1 MGVKYMN
8 VLFLTI
14 AGFRSINE
22 PGIYNDLLRE
32 FIKNGHQIYVVC
44 AKQKRDNLPVGLFE
58 NDGYKILRV
67 GIGNVTKTTNLIE
80 KGISMLGLERKF
92 LNGIKKHYNDVKF
105 DLVLYATPPITFDR
119 VVKYIKKRDLAKSY
133 LLLKDIFPQNAVDLR
148 MFSKR
153 NPIYWYFRLREKQL
167 YRNSDVIGCMSEA
180 NVEYLLKHNPELSAD
195 IVEVC
200 PNSIEPINIDVNDK
214 QRTDIRQKYGIP
226 LDKTV
231 FIYGGNLGKPQG
243 IEFLIKCLK
252 SNQDNEDVFFLIVG
266 SGTEFNKLKSYFDT
280 EKPNNAKLL
289 DQLPKADYDMLANSC
304 DVGLIFLD
312 NRFTIPNFPS
322 RLLSYMQAS
331 MPVLAATDVNT
342 DIGKVIEEGK
352 FGFWCES
359 KDVSVFND
367 NVNKLCDPILRK
379 EMGSNARRYL
389 EENYTV
395 KHSYEIIMKHFR

>member
-1 MGVKYMN
+1 MN

-133 LLLKDIFPQNAVDLR
+133 LLLKDIFPQNSVDLR

-266 SGTEFNKLKSYFDT
+266 SGT
-280 EKPNNAKLL
+280 
-289 DQLPKADYDMLANSC
+289 
-304 DVGLIFLD
+304 
-312 NRFTIPNFPS
+312 
-322 RLLSYMQAS
+322 
-331 MPVLAATDVNT
+331 
-342 DIGKVIEEGK
+342 
-352 FGFWCES
+352 
-359 KDVSVFND
+359 
-367 NVNKLCDPILRK
+367 
-379 EMGSNARRYL
+379 
-389 EENYTV
+389 
-395 KHSYEIIMKHFR
+395 

>member
-1 MGVKYMN
+1 MN

-44 AKQKRDNLPVGLFE
+44 AKQKRDNVPVGLFE

-119 VVKYIKKRDLAKSY
+119 VIKYIKKRDLAKSY
-133 LLLKDIFPQNAVDLR
+133 LLLKDIFPQNSVDLR

-312 NRFTIPNFPS
+312 NRFTIPNSF
-322 RLLSYMQAS
+322 AS
-331 MPVLAATDVNT
+331 FVLYASIYASACCNRC
-342 DIGKVIEEGK
+342 KH
-352 FGFWCES
+352 
-359 KDVSVFND
+359 
-367 NVNKLCDPILRK
+367 
-379 EMGSNARRYL
+379 RYW
-389 EENYTV
+389 
-395 KHSYEIIMKHFR
+395 